1 MPGLPTRACQNKYN
15 TVLVK
20 SIQLFFENF
29 YRAAKENLEGSIPK
43 QKLSISPDSMG
54 VKAENFAER
63 KSEPPHGDMPGVCP
77 HFLPGRVKSRKYQL
91 HLFHKFAI
99 IRVKNGYDGKK
110 AFFGGRPAGRR
121 KGRNRRMDQKLGKLL
136 RPNRGI
142 YFLILGV
149 FCAAALVCRQYLLA
163 GIEAGVTLVVFLI
176 YTLNRNYRNRQIQH
190 FLQSVPET
198 LEGISKGDSPFP
210 AVLVSL
216 GDGRILWMNHR
227 FSEITGL
234 SDSLMEPEL
243 EEVIPEL
250 STDWLASGKNESPQD
265 IAVGNRRYRVYGVP
279 VHTGESKGL
288 MMGVLYLCD
297 LTELYQIRDEYI
309 RSRPVVS
316 IILID
321 NYEELTKN
329 LTESAI
335 STLNARL
342 NDAITQWTE
351 NYHGL
356 LRRMERNRF
365 LFVFEKRD
373 LDRAV
378 ENKFSLLE
386 SVHEILSPSGLPA
399 SVSIGVGVD
408 GATFEESYDFA
419 SLSIEMA
426 LSRGGDQ
433 AVIKNRFNFSFF
445 GGRNKEADYRS
456 KVRSRVTANSLMEL
470 IGQSSH
476 VFVMGHKN
484 ADLDAVGAAMGIA
497 CLCRKKGKK
506 VNIVL
511 DLEANAAGRLLDEI
525 RAVPEYRD
533 IFISGQD
540 ALLESDNRSTLVV
553 VDTNRLDQV
562 ECKPLLEAISKIC
575 VVDHHRRA
583 ADYISPVVV
592 NLHEPYASSASELV
606 TELVMYAV
614 DSKDVLPIEA
624 KSLLAGICLDT
635 KFFNVRTGERTF
647 EAAAALRRM
656 GADPTEVKMLLQT
669 DFQDTMAK
677 YQIIRSARLYRQE
690 LAIAALNTATTRIL
704 AAQAADELLNISGI
718 TGSFVLYPDEDQV
731 IISARSIGSAN
742 VQMILEPLGGG
753 GNTATAGAQMKGVTT
768 KEALD
773 MLVASID
780 KFYES

>member
-1 MPGLPTRACQNKYN
+1 
-15 TVLVK
+15 
-20 SIQLFFENF
+20 
-29 YRAAKENLEGSIPK
+29 
-43 QKLSISPDSMG
+43 
-54 VKAENFAER
+54 
-63 KSEPPHGDMPGVCP
+63 
-77 HFLPGRVKSRKYQL
+77 
-91 HLFHKFAI
+91 
-99 IRVKNGYDGKK
+99 
-110 AFFGGRPAGRR
+110 
-121 KGRNRRMDQKLGKLL
+121 MDQKLRKLL
-136 RPNRGI
+136 RPSRGI
-142 YFLILGV
+142 YIFVLVG
-149 FCAAALVCRQYLLA
+149 FCAAALVMEQYILA
-163 GIEAGVTLVVFLI
+163 GVEAAVTLLVI
-176 YTLNRNYRNRQIQH
+176 GGHTLSKNYRNRKIQQ
-190 FLQSVPET
+190 FLQSCPQT

-210 AVLVSL
+210 AVLISL
-216 GDGRILWMNHR
+216 GDGRILWTNQR
-227 FSEITGL
+227 FAAITGL
-234 SDSLMEPEL
+234 RDSMMEPGL
-243 EEVIPEL
+243 EEVIPGL

-265 IAVGNRRYRVYGVP
+265 VTVNKRRYRVYGVP
-279 VHTGESKGL
+279 VHTGEDKSL
-288 MMGVLYLCD
+288 MMGVMYFCD
-297 LTELYQIRDEYI
+297 LTELYQVRDEYI
-309 RSRPVVS
+309 RSRPVVC

-321 NYEELTKN
+321 NFEELTKN
-329 LTESAI
+329 LTENAI
-335 STLNARL
+335 SALNARL
-342 NDAITQWTE
+342 NDAITKWTE
-351 NYHGL
+351 EYHGL
-356 LRRMERNRF
+356 LRRLERNRF

-378 ENKFSLLE
+378 EDKFSLLE
-386 SVHEILSPSGLPA
+386 SIHEILSPSGLPA

-408 GATFEESYDFA
+408 GATFEESYEFA
-419 SLSIEMA
+419 ALGIEMA

-476 VFVMGHKN
+476 VFIMGHKN

-497 CLCRKKGKK
+497 CLCRIKGKK
-506 VNIVL
+506 ASIVL
-511 DLEANAAGRLLDEI
+511 DREANAAERLVEEI
-525 RAVPEYRD
+525 EQVPEYRD
-533 IFISGQD
+533 VFLSGQD
-540 ALLESDNRSTLVV
+540 ALLESDNRSILVV
-553 VDTNRLDQV
+553 VDTNRPDQV
-562 ECKPLLEAISKIC
+562 ECKPLLEAIPRVC

-624 KSLLAGICLDT
+624 KSMLAGICLDT
-635 KFFNVRTGERTF
+635 KFFNVRAGERTF

-656 GADPTEVKMLLQT
+656 GADPTEVKKLLQN

-690 LAIAALNTATTRIL
+690 LAIAALNTTTTRVL

-742 VQMILEPLGGG
+742 VQIILEPLGGG
-753 GNTATAGAQMKGVTT
+753 GNTATAGAQMKGVST

-780 KFYES
+780 KFYEES